1 MNFWLSTKFFL
12 IKKLRKR
19 TRKDGYMNQIEK
31 SIAKEQTPIE
41 IALHIDENGMTTAKK
56 LYEFLEL
63 NQSNYSKWYKTNI
76 LDNRFAVENEDYIVF
91 VPNDENPSGG
101 RPTQDF
107 KLSADFAKKLAMI
120 SKSQRGE
127 EARDYFI
134 AVEDKLKEV
143 AKPRCIEDVLI
154 ESLQEMKAVRFQL
167 EKQDKE
173 IAAVQDRVES
183 IREVVALDTTS
194 WREDTG
200 TIIRKIANNLGGGT
214 AYSTV
219 RSESY
224 ELLERRMGVSLA
236 TRLTNKRR
244 RMADEG
250 VCKSKREK
258 LSYVDIIAEDK
269 KLIEGYTAIVK
280 EMAIKYKVA

>member
-1 MNFWLSTKFFL
+1 
-12 IKKLRKR
+12 
-19 TRKDGYMNQIEK
+19 MNQIEK